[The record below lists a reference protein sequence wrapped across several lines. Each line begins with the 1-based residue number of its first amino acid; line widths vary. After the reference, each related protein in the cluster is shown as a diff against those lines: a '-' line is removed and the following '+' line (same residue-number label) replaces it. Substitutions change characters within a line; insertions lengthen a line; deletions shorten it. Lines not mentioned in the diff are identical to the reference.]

1 MNSDR
6 VVLSYKED
14 EEKIELGRIL
24 VNHSISVDEAINILD
39 INLDEVATINGWDD
53 WKYESLKLE
62 WESNIEKIAKI
73 AEIYGVV
80 MDAQNAS
87 QDDYTEVYH
96 KIIDDYEEYNV
107 LNEEYI
113 GDFKKATLR
122 AAKYCGYTNI
132 QYDILDRVKS
142 LIEEI

>member
-39 INLDEVATINGWDD
+39 INLDEVATINGWDE

-96 KIIDDYEEYNV
+96 KIIDYYEEYNV
-107 LNEEYI
+107 LN
-113 GDFKKATLR
+113 
-122 AAKYCGYTNI
+122 
-132 QYDILDRVKS
+132 
-142 LIEEI
+142 